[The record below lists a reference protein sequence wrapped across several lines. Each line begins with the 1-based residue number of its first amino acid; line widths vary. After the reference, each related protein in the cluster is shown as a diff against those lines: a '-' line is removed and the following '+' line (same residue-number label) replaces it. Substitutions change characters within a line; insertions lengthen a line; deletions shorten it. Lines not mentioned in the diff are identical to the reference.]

1 MSAKQTKKP
10 TNRLPNKRHLL
21 IIITAKV
28 VAGSEAYNIGI
39 YVRLVTW
46 NYSLHCL
53 VTKLH
58 STPLKT
64 RKSQPRHGTTDKC
77 ILIINWHS
85 QEGNK
90 SMPTILPQRKYLL
103 TKMAVV
109 NSSLWKQLLHGL
121 IQTCIPAPTVSVSK
135 PNQSTP
141 ISTNPSYT
149 KFWLH
154 PVKPTQERL
163 NSELCMCT
171 CIQHII

>member
-1 MSAKQTKKP
+1 MAQQTNASSSL
-10 TNRLPNKRHLL
+10 T
-21 IIITAKV
+21 
-28 VAGSEAYNIGI
+28 GI
-39 YVRLVTW
+39 ARMA
-46 NYSLHCL
+46 
-53 VTKLH
+53 
-58 STPLKT
+58 
-64 RKSQPRHGTTDKC
+64 
-77 ILIINWHS
+77 
-85 QEGNK
+85 NK
-90 SMPTILPQRKYLL
+90 SKPTILPQRKYLL

-171 CIQHII
+171 CIQHIIQSWLVGVEFNASLDTIQVISEAVFTANHLTDTDKQTVQENTDKQT